1 MGTSVLLG
9 FGLES
14 SWDATISP
22 RADRPW
28 EKVMLEER
36 GLPGL
41 LLGSEGELRVGIPP
55 LGPLPTH
62 PHPRP
67 RVGSGRVRG
76 KTQAEGPKTA

>member
-1 MGTSVLLG
+1 MGTCVLLG

-36 GLPGL
+36 TLPGL
-41 LLGSEGELRVGIPP
+41 LLGSEGELGVGIPP
-55 LGPLPTH
+55 QGPLPTH
-62 PHPRP
+62 PPPPPVPR
-67 RVGSGRVRG
+67 
-76 KTQAEGPKTA
+76 